1 MARDMHSSL
10 MLSKTPGPGAYD
22 QISGKIKVKDPSWSL
37 SKSSRDINF
46 KNGTVGPGQ
55 YDPDRNFKNVITSS
69 PKYHFG
75 TDKRDVDFKSESP
88 GPGAYDQSLLK
99 SRMSI
104 KIGEKPKDLSSSY
117 IPGPGAYEK

>member
-1 MARDMHSSL
+1 M
-10 MLSKTPGPGAYD
+10 
-22 QISGKIKVKDPSWSL
+22 
-37 SKSSRDINF
+37 NF
-46 KNGTVGPGQ
+46 KNGIVGPGQ
-55 YDPDRNFKNVITSS
+55 YDPDKNFKNVITSS

-75 TDKRDVDFKSESP
+75 TDKRDVEYKSESP

-104 KIGEKPKDLSSSY
+104 KIAEKPKDLSSSY